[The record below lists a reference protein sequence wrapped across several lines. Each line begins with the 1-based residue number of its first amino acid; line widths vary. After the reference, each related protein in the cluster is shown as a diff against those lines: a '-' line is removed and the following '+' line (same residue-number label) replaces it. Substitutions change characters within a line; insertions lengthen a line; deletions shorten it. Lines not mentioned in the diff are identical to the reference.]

1 MGAMGGYVGRMR
13 MRRFIRAIGLG
24 LALAGP
30 ACAVPG
36 HAALAAETVREL
48 AYSRQHGIAFYVT
61 ETQDGWCAPRVPV
74 SVVVGDP
81 GVVTSGVLAVQVEKL
96 GPMARERCG
105 ELTRLD
111 LSIVTRLGA
120 PPIAR
125 GEAVA
130 AADWRP
136 SLRPADEDQARVQ
149 PTAAEAPAPAVPAP
163 ADQLVTRPLERPDI
177 VLKTRDGSCAVR
189 LPQRALA
196 PELRRAATVDL
207 AGFTCEGGWAQGRG
221 VAAFVTR
228 EGTRLVAL
236 ELGALA
242 GYLVRR
248 QEPLGL
254 PLIARGDNTLQDWP
268 MLAAEIGRTSPDAA
282 PIMALFL
289 SAKPL
294 PFFVWCDGPA
304 EQPPT
309 VLVETSDENNFL
321 DEGRIDRWLAPVTQA
336 VERSCPR
343 RDAFRIV
350 AVPEV
355 LSGKPLEAVALFHT
369 VLRRE
374 NGQWGWFSG
383 PPDTRNFVTERRSE
397 ARRAAQARIDVEA
410 ARLAML
416 DVPGRI
422 ADIGGFALDG
432 YGTLADPQL
441 VGRLALGGTERPVYE
456 LVRLHRQGDGFWQ
469 ADWPRPLRLT
479 GVPDDLGAKPGG
491 WLLVAGRASSDGTV
505 KVSYRGAE
513 FPVPALSVTV
523 EHAAACA
530 EPACAEYRDPLA
542 LALRKLG
549 PLPP

>member
-1 MGAMGGYVGRMR
+1 MR
-13 MRRFIRAIGLG
+13 MLSGIGLAIA
-24 LALAGP
+24 LAAISQAAGP
-30 ACAVPG
+30 AD
-36 HAALAAETVREL
+36 TVREL

-61 ETQDGWCAPRVPV
+61 ETSDGWCAPRVPV
-74 SVVVGDP
+74 AVVVGDP

-105 ELTRLD
+105 ELTRFD
-111 LSIVTRLGA
+111 LVIATRLGA

-136 SLRPADEDQARVQ
+136 SLRPADEEQARVHKAS
-149 PTAAEAPAPAVPAP
+149 TDAAPPPPAPAT

-177 VLKTRDGSCAVR
+177 VLRTRDGGCAVR

-221 VAAFVTR
+221 VVAFVTR
-228 EGTRLVAL
+228 EGQRLVAL

-294 PFFVWCDGPA
+294 PFFVWCEGPA

-309 VLVETSDENNFL
+309 VLVETTDENSFL
-321 DEGRIDRWLAPVTQA
+321 DEARIDRWLGPVTQA
-336 VERSCPR
+336 IERSCPR

-355 LSGKPLEAVALFHT
+355 LSGKPLESVALFHT

-383 PPDTRNFVTERRSE
+383 PPDTRNFATERRSE
-397 ARRAAQARIDVEA
+397 ARRSAQARIDVEA
-410 ARLAML
+410 ARLALL

-422 ADIGGFALDG
+422 ADLAGFSLAG
-432 YGTLADPQL
+432 YGSLADPQL

-456 LVRLHRQGDGFWQ
+456 LVRLYRQGDGFWQ
-469 ADWPRPLRLT
+469 ADWPRPLRLS
-479 GVPDDLGAKPGG
+479 GLAGDLALRPGG
-491 WLLVAGRASSDGTV
+491 WLLVAGRASSDGLAP
-505 KVSYRGAE
+505 VSYRGTE
-513 FPVPALSVTV
+513 FPVPALGVTV
-523 EHAAACA
+523 EHAAACTDA
-530 EPACAEYRDPLA
+530 ACAEYRDPLA
-542 LALRKLG
+542 LALRKMG

>member
-1 MGAMGGYVGRMR
+1 MR
-13 MRRFIRAIGLG
+13 MLSSIGLAI
-24 LALAGP
+24 ALA
-30 ACAVPG
+30 VIS
-36 HAALAAETVREL
+36 HAAGAADTVREL
-48 AYSRQHGIAFYVT
+48 AFSRQHGIAFYVT
-61 ETQDGWCAPRVPV
+61 EAADGWCAPRVPLA
-74 SVVVGDP
+74 VVVGDP
-81 GVVTSGVLAVQVEKL
+81 GVVSSGVLAVQVEKL
-96 GPMARERCG
+96 GPMARERCD

-111 LSIVTRLGA
+111 LVVVTRLGA
-120 PPIAR
+120 APIAR
-125 GEAVA
+125 GEAVI

-136 SLRPADEDQARVQ
+136 SLRPAEEEARVQ
-149 PTAAEAPAPAVPAP
+149 MASTDAPPPAAPAPAPS
-163 ADQLVTRPLERPDI
+163 DQLVTRPLDRPDI
-177 VLKTRDGSCAVR
+177 VLKTRDGTCAIR
-189 LPQRALA
+189 MPQRALA

-221 VAAFVTR
+221 VVAFVTR
-228 EGTRLVAL
+228 DGTRLVAL

-282 PIMALFL
+282 PIMALLL

-294 PFFVWCDGPA
+294 PFFVWCEGPA

-309 VLVETSDENNFL
+309 VLVETSDENSFL
-321 DEGRIDRWLAPVTQA
+321 DEARIDRWLTPVTQA
-336 VERSCPR
+336 IERTCPR

-355 LSGKPLEAVALFHT
+355 LSGKPLESVALFHT

-397 ARRAAQARIDVEA
+397 ARRAAQARIDLEA
-410 ARLAML
+410 ARLALL

-422 ADIGGFALDG
+422 ADLAGFSLDG
-432 YGTLADPQL
+432 YGSLADPQL

-456 LVRLHRQGDGFWQ
+456 LVRLYRQGDGFWQ
-469 ADWPRPLRLT
+469 ADWPRPLRLS
-479 GVPDDLGAKPGG
+479 GLPADLALRSGG
-491 WLLVAGRASSDGTV
+491 WLLVAGRASSDGLAP
-505 KVSYRGAE
+505 VSYRGSE
-513 FPVPALSVTV
+513 FPVPAFGVAV
-523 EHAAACA
+523 EHAELCA

-542 LALRKLG
+542 LALRKVG

>member
-1 MGAMGGYVGRMR
+1 MR
-13 MRRFIRAIGLG
+13 SLCGI
-24 LALAGP
+24 ALA
-30 ACAVPG
+30 CALSVLG
-36 HAALAAETVREL
+36 HAADAADTVREL

-74 SVVVGDP
+74 AVVVGDP
-81 GVVTSGVLAVQVEKL
+81 GVIASGVLAVQVEKL

-105 ELTRLD
+105 ELARLD
-111 LSIVTRLGA
+111 LVVVTRLGA

-136 SLRPADEDQARVQ
+136 SLRPADEE
-149 PTAAEAPAPAVPAP
+149 AAHVHKASATDAPAPTTPA
-163 ADQLVTRPLERPDI
+163 ATDRFVTRPLERPDI

-189 LPQRALA
+189 MPQRALA

-207 AGFTCEGGWAQGRG
+207 SGFSCEDGWAQGRG
-221 VAAFVTR
+221 VVGFVTR
-228 EGTRLVAL
+228 EGARLVAL

-268 MLAAEIGRTSPDAA
+268 MLTAEIGRTSPGAA

-294 PFFVWCDGPA
+294 PFFVWCEGPA

-309 VLVETSDENNFL
+309 VLVETTDENSFL
-321 DEGRIDRWLAPVTQA
+321 DEARIDRWLAPVTQA
-336 VERSCPR
+336 IEKTCPR

-355 LSGKPLEAVALFHT
+355 LSGKPLESVALFHT

-374 NGQWGWFSG
+374 KGEWGWFSG
-383 PPDTRNFVTERRSE
+383 PPDTRNFVIERRSE

-410 ARLAML
+410 ARLAAL
-416 DVPGRI
+416 DVPGRA
-422 ADIGGFALDG
+422 ADLAGFALSG
-432 YGTLADPQL
+432 YGSLADPQL

-456 LVRLHRQGDGFWQ
+456 LVRLYRQGDGFWQ
-469 ADWPRPLRLT
+469 ADWPRPLRLS
-479 GVPDDLGAKPGG
+479 GLPADPALRVGG
-491 WLLVAGRASSDGTV
+491 WLLVAGRASSDGLAAV
-505 KVSYRGAE
+505 NYRGVE
-513 FPVPALSVTV
+513 FPVPALSIAV
-523 EHAAACA
+523 EHIAPCTEA
-530 EPACAEYRDPLA
+530 ACAEYRDPLA